1 MLERDM
7 IAVIADDFTGA
18 AEIGG
23 VGLRH
28 GLNVVIETKV
38 EKDEDADLLVIAADT
53 RTLSPDCARKEIK
66 ELTRK
71 LLELNPKY
79 IYKKLDSVL
88 RGNIAEELDAQL
100 EISGKKK
107 AVIIAGNPNFKR
119 LIKGGVY
126 YVDGAPLAETS
137 FADDTE
143 YSIQSSSVVE
153 LLGSDRKNV
162 TSASV
167 EQPIPDLGLVVG
179 DVTNNEDLKKWS
191 KVIDC
196 DTVAAGGAG
205 FFDVLLEQDFKK
217 LSNGEESKCKL
228 GEKTLYVFGSA
239 YPKSNELIQSIKD
252 SKVFISNMPEDIYW
266 EKNFKKSLLLNWAQ
280 EIVQKIEE
288 KRRVIVTINHSGSE
302 EEDIAIRIR
311 ETVGQLVKIIVD
323 LVEFDDM
330 LIEGGATAAVI
341 FKSLN
346 ITRLYPFNEIEP
358 GVIQMNVAGYPR
370 LSITTKPG
378 SYIWPKEILLGE

>member
-1 MLERDM
+1 M

-38 EKDEDADLLVIAADT
+38 EKDEEADLLVIAADT
-53 RTLSPDCARKEIK
+53 RTLSPDSAGKEIK
-66 ELTRK
+66 KLTKK

-126 YVDGAPLAETS
+126 YVDGSPLAETS

-143 YSIQSSSVVE
+143 YLIQSSSVVE
-153 LLGSDRKNV
+153 LIGSDRKNV

-167 EQPIPDLGLVVG
+167 EQPIPNLGLVIG
-179 DVTNNEDLKKWS
+179 DVTDNEDLQKWS

-217 LSNGEESKCKL
+217 HSNGEESKCKL

-239 YPKSNELIQSIKD
+239 YPKSNDLIQSIKD
-252 SKVFISNMPEDIYW
+252 SKVFISNMPEGIYW
-266 EKNFKKSLLLNWAQ
+266 EKNFKKSLLLNWAK

-288 KRRVIVTINHSGSE
+288 NRRVIITINHSGSNE
-302 EEDIAIRIR
+302 QDIAIRIR

>member
-1 MLERDM
+1 M

-38 EKDEDADLLVIAADT
+38 EQDEDADLLIIAADT
-53 RTLSPDCARKEIK
+53 RTLSPECAAKEIK
-66 ELTRK
+66 RLTK
-71 LLELNPKY
+71 QLLELNPKY

-88 RGNIAEELDAQL
+88 RGNIAEELNAQL

-107 AVIIAGNPNFKR
+107 AIIIAGNPNFNR
-119 LIKGGVY
+119 LIKGGIY
-126 YVDGAPLAETS
+126 YVDGKPLAETS
-137 FADDTE
+137 FVKDTE
-143 YSIQSSSVVE
+143 YSIHSSSVIE
-153 LLGSDRKNV
+153 LVGAARQNLASINV
-162 TSASV
+162 D
-167 EQPIPDLGLVVG
+167 QPIPDLGLVIG
-179 DVTNNEDLKKWS
+179 DVTNSEDMEKWS
-191 KVIDC
+191 EVVDNETI
-196 DTVAAGGAG
+196 AAGGAG
-205 FFDVLLEQDFKK
+205 FFDIILNKEF
-217 LSNGEESKCKL
+217 SKQNRNSDNECIL
-228 GEKTLYVFGSA
+228 GAKTLYVFGSA
-239 YPKSNELIQSIKD
+239 FPKSNELIQSIKD
-252 SKVFISNMPEDIYW
+252 SKVFISNMPEGIYW
-266 EKNFKKSLLLNWAQ
+266 DKNYKKSLMLEWAN
-280 EIVQKIEE
+280 EIVRKIEE
-288 KRRVIVTINHSGSE
+288 NKRVIITINHSGNK

-378 SYIWPKEILLGE
+378 SYIWPKEILVGK

>member
-1 MLERDM
+1 MLEKDM

-38 EKDEDADLLVIAADT
+38 EKDEEADLLIIAADT
-53 RTLSPDCARKEIK
+53 RTLSPDCAVKEIK
-66 ELTRK
+66 RLTK
-71 LLELNPKY
+71 ELLELNPQY
-79 IYKKLDSVL
+79 IFKKLDSVL

-107 AVIIAGNPNFKR
+107 AIIIAGNPNFKR
-119 LIKGGVY
+119 LIRGGIY
-126 YVDGAPLAETS
+126 YVDDKPLAETS
-137 FADDTE
+137 FVKDTE
-143 YSIQSSSVVE
+143 YSIHSSSVIE
-153 LLGSDRKNV
+153 LVGAGRQNL

-167 EQPIPDLGLVVG
+167 DQPIPDLGLVIG
-179 DVTNNEDLKKWS
+179 DVTNKQDMEKWS
-191 KVIDC
+191 ELVDNETI
-196 DTVAAGGAG
+196 AAGGAG
-205 FFDVLLEQDFKK
+205 FFDILLDKEFKK
-217 LSNGEESKCKL
+217 LDNNIESECKL

-239 YPKSNELIQSIKD
+239 YPKTNELIQSIKD
-252 SKVFISNMPEDIYW
+252 SNVFISNMPEGIYW
-266 EKNFKKSLLLNWAQ
+266 EKDFKKSLMLKWAN
-280 EIVQKIEE
+280 EIVQQIED
-288 KRRVIVTINHSGSE
+288 KKRVIITINHSGSNE
-302 EEDIAIRIR
+302 KDIAIRIR
-311 ETVGQLVKIIVD
+311 ETVGKLVKIIVD

-346 ITRLYPFNEIEP
+346 ITRLYPFNEIQP

-378 SYIWPKEILLGE
+378 SYVWPKEILVGK

>member
-38 EKDEDADLLVIAADT
+38 EKDEEADLLVIAADT
-53 RTLSPDCARKEIK
+53 RTLSSECAVKEIK
-66 ELTRK
+66 RLTK
-71 LLELNPKY
+71 ELLELNPQY

-100 EISGKKK
+100 EISGKKR
-107 AVIIAGNPNFKR
+107 AIVIAGNPNFKR
-119 LIKGGVY
+119 LIKGGIY
-126 YVDGAPLAETS
+126 YVDGKPLAETS
-137 FADDTE
+137 FVKDTE
-143 YSIQSSSVVE
+143 YSIHSSSVIE
-153 LLGSDRKNV
+153 LVGATRPNL

-167 EQPIPDLGLVVG
+167 DQPIPDLGLVIG
-179 DVTNNEDLKKWS
+179 DVTNEEDMEKWS
-191 KVIDC
+191 EVVDSQTI
-196 DTVAAGGAG
+196 AAGGAG
-205 FFDVLLEQDFKK
+205 FFDIILNKKFKK
-217 LSNGEESKCKL
+217 LSNNTESECKL

-252 SKVFISNMPEDIYW
+252 SNVFISNMPEGVYW
-266 EKNFKKSLLLNWAQ
+266 EKDFKKSLLLKWAN
-280 EIVQKIEE
+280 EIVQQIEDS
-288 KRRVIVTINHSGSE
+288 KRVIITINHSGSNE
-302 EEDIAIRIR
+302 KDIAIRIR

-378 SYIWPKEILLGE
+378 SYIWPKEILVGK